1 MTEKNLVTEKEVYEA
16 LKELGLTSLETVTIS
31 KIRDKDGIFLYRIYT
46 GEETYVL
53 KYFINEAFKREI
65 QNYKILSD
73 LGIATIKVVSYTENA
88 LLLEDLE
95 KSENYRLGI
104 KSDLSD
110 LDVAKALARWYTKL
124 HHEGAKYVSTQTHS
138 LYNEIDVVNAKNIEM
153 IKTKSGTADLEVW
166 DLLLTHLPQ
175 IFSKINALGQTITY
189 NDFYWTNLAVSE
201 NKETAAMFDY
211 NLLGKGFKYND
222 VRNVCSSLSE
232 EAAKA
237 FLESYGEINQSE
249 KIIDECMAILVDL
262 IFAYQRDEFP
272 HWAQDSF
279 DAIHDGRLKSAIEN
293 IIAI

>member
-16 LKELGLTSLETVTIS
+16 LEELGLTSLETVTIS

-65 QNYKILSD
+65 LNYKILSD
-73 LGIATIKVVSYTENA
+73 LGIPTIKVVSYTENA

-95 KSENYRLGI
+95 KSENYRLGN

-110 LDVAKALARWYTKL
+110 PDVAKALARWFTKL
-124 HHEGAKYVSTQTHS
+124 HHEGAKYVSTQAYS
-138 LYNEIDVVNAKNIEM
+138 LYNEIDVVDAINIEM

-211 NLLGKGFKYND
+211 NLLG
-222 VRNVCSSLSE
+222 
-232 EAAKA
+232 
-237 FLESYGEINQSE
+237 
-249 KIIDECMAILVDL
+249 
-262 IFAYQRDEFP
+262 
-272 HWAQDSF
+272 
-279 DAIHDGRLKSAIEN
+279 
-293 IIAI
+293 